1 MRSLKISTGIIRSRN
16 SNDSPYNVQGNTD
29 NKTNNDRQTNTQKTK
44 DRATSTPLKTSVNS
58 GATERLNCFR

>member
-29 NKTNNDRQTNTQKTK
+29 TNSDLNMFDLTNIEKY
-44 DRATSTPLKTSVNS
+44 DS
-58 GATERLNCFR
+58 